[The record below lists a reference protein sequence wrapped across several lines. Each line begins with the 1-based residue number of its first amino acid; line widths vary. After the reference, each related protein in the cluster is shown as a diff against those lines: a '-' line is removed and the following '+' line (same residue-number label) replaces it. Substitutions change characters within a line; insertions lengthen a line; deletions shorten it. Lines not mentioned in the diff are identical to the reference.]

1 MLSGKICGG
10 YPSLSAPGPGE
21 SDTMVEC
28 VENDALAIAY
38 GGIRGGANSRI
49 ALGRGWKGSWGA

>member
-1 MLSGKICGG
+1 VLSGKVCGG

-21 SDTMVEC
+21 SDAMVEC

-38 GGIRGGANSRI
+38 GEIRGGANSRI
-49 ALGRGWKGSWGA
+49 ATGRGWKGS